1 MIRVAFFAP
10 VLITG
15 GTQRHLQQVLRL
27 LDPTRF
33 AARVFTLRPGG
44 EVAAELAATGVPV
57 ASLDIPGRLTSAAAA
72 FAMLRAARLL
82 RADGTDVVHGY
93 QWRPA
98 LVGTIVGQLARVP
111 LIVAGKRSLTA
122 GDGSGRFAWR
132 VMARRVDTIIA
143 NAEALR
149 REAEADGVE
158 ARWEIIPNGVDV
170 DWFRVGPPSADAK
183 RSLGLDPDRPVVGA
197 VGRLEPRKGHELLL
211 LAGRAMAVR
220 RPGARVQLLL
230 VGDGPLRAEL
240 ASRAAS
246 LGLGDDVRFT
256 GNLPDV
262 RGALAAMDVFVL
274 PSKEEGM
281 SNALL
286 EAMAAGRPVVA
297 TRVGGNGE
305 VIDGTRTGAL
315 VDPGDADGLA
325 GEVLSL
331 LEDPV
336 RATRM
341 GREAQRWVESR
352 FGARAAVARLERFY
366 EERLAARRGRR
377 AA

>member
-1 MIRVAFFAP
+1 MMRVAFFAP

-27 LDPTRF
+27 LDRQRF
-33 AARVFTLRPGG
+33 ATRVFTLRPGG
-44 EVAAELAATGVPV
+44 EVAAELAAGGVPV
-57 ASLDIPGRLTSAAAA
+57 TSLNIPGRLTTPAAAV
-72 FAMLRAARLL
+72 AMLRAARIL
-82 RADGTDVVHGY
+82 RAEGTDVVHGY

-122 GDGSGRFAWR
+122 GDGSARFAWR
-132 VMARRVDTIIA
+132 VMAKRVDTIVA

-149 REAEADGVE
+149 LEAEADGVD

-183 RSLGLDPDRPVVGA
+183 RRLGLDPDRPVVGTI
-197 VGRLEPRKGHELLL
+197 GRLEPRKGQELLL
-211 LAGRAMAVR
+211 LAGRVMAAR
-220 RPGARVQLLL
+220 RRTARAQLLL
-230 VGDGPLRAEL
+230 VGDGPLRAGL
-240 ASRAAS
+240 AAEAAR

-305 VIDGTRTGAL
+305 VIDGARTGAL
-315 VDPGDADGLA
+315 VEPGDADGLA

-331 LEDPV
+331 LDDPV